1 MNVYTMVVII
11 VVVTTLGGVAHR
23 YLKLRERERKH
34 QESRP
39 DPAIDD
45 RLAGIE
51 KRLQVLEQIV
61 TDSRYDL
68 DRAFED
74 LEHDN
79 GSGEQ

>member
-23 YLKLRERERKH
+23 YLKLRERERK
-34 QESRP
+34 SAARP
-39 DPAIDD
+39 DPGMEQRIA
-45 RLAGIE
+45 RIE
-51 KRLQVLEQIV
+51 ERIKVLEQIV

>member
-23 YLKLRERERKH
+23 YLKLRERRLKIPAT
-34 QESRP
+34 P
-39 DPAIDD
+39 DPGTEQ
-45 RLAGIE
+45 RLARIE
-51 KRLQVLEQIV
+51 ERVKVLEQIV
-61 TDSRYDL
+61 TDSRYNL